1 MENRLCRLHDGDDG
15 IFYGDVAAVDRQPT
29 AVDSDSG
36 IFSDALKS
44 GADGWT
50 TQQRQQQPYPGW
62 R

>member
-1 MENRLCRLHDGDDG
+1 MENRLCRLYDGDDG

-29 AVDSDSG
+29 TAYPDSR

-50 TQQRQQQPYPGW
+50 EK
-62 R
+62 